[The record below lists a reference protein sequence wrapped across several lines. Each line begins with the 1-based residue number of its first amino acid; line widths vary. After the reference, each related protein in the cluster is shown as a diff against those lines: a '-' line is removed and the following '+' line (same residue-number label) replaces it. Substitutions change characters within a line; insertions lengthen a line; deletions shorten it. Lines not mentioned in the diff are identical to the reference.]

1 MPRRL
6 GMPLLLG
13 ATCAGHPGAA
23 GGRLAPAGLGLQ
35 LGGWELGPQVLGASV
50 SPLGSGIRV
59 DWHPRAG
66 LRVVRRV
73 V

>member
-1 MPRRL
+1 MPHRL
-6 GMPLLLG
+6 GVPLLLG
-13 ATCAGHPGAA
+13 AACAGHLGAA
-23 GGRLAPAGLGLQ
+23 GGHLAPAGLGRQ

-50 SPLGSGIRV
+50 SPLSSGNRV
-59 DWHPRAG
+59 DWHPRVG